1 LAFWGSPSLFPP
13 PANLVK
19 PVLIAGSDCIPAFR
33 AVTFLIMK
41 PLLRFVAAL
50 SFLVIPLS
58 VPAQNQAETG
68 KAVYVIPVRDQIATP
83 VVYVVRRGIKQ
94 AMEAK
99 ADAII
104 LDMDTNGG
112 ALTATTEIV
121 EAIEKFKGLTA
132 TYVNRNAFSA
142 GAFIAVATQK
152 IYMAPQSVIGA
163 AAPIM
168 MGPTGGVEGMPDTVE
183 RKMTSGVSALVRTSA
198 EKNGHNIEVIEGMIN
213 KNKEVKVDDEVINE
227 KGEILTL
234 TNLQAEKKYGPDQKP
249 LLSLGTVES
258 IDALIA
264 ELGFA
269 GAKVVRVDPT
279 GAERVASW
287 LTTIGPLLLLVG
299 IVGTYIEM
307 KTPGFGIP
315 GIVGVVSFILYFAGG
330 YIAGLSGLEWTV
342 VFVIGLALFLLEIFV
357 FPGTLFIGLIGGAMM
372 LAALVMAMVDF
383 YPGMPAVPSFA
394 ALQTSLLNVLLAAA
408 VAMVLILLLSRYI
421 LKVPMFHRLVA
432 IGASGSGSDLKVAQQ
447 QKSRLG
453 EIGTT
458 ISPLRPGGK
467 AQFGETILDV
477 ISQGEMI
484 PRSTKVRVIGFS
496 GSDAIVEPADPAASA

>member
-1 LAFWGSPSLFPP
+1 
-13 PANLVK
+13 
-19 PVLIAGSDCIPAFR
+19 
-33 AVTFLIMK
+33 MK
-41 PLLRFVAAL
+41 LLLQFVAAL
-50 SFLVIPLS
+50 LFLASPITA
-58 VPAQNQAETG
+58 PAQPPAETG
-68 KAVYVIPVRDQIATP
+68 KVVYVIPVRDQIATP
-83 VVYVVRRGIKQ
+83 VVYVIRRGVKQ

-99 ADAII
+99 ADALV
-104 LDMDTNGG
+104 LDMDTHGG
-112 ALTATTEIV
+112 ALSSTTEIV
-121 EAIEKFKGLTA
+121 EALEKFKGLTA

-213 KNKEVKVDDEVINE
+213 KNKEVVIDGEVINE

-234 TNLQAEKKYGPDQKP
+234 TNVQAEKKYGADQKP

-258 IDALIA
+258 IDELIRD
-264 ELGFA
+264 LGFS

-287 LTTIGPLLLLVG
+287 LTTLGPLLLLIG

-315 GIVGVVSFILYFAGG
+315 GIVGVVSFVLYFAGG

-383 YPGMPAVPSFA
+383 YPGMPAVPNFA
-394 ALQTSLLNVLLAAA
+394 ALQKSLFNVLLASA
-408 VAMVLILLLSRYI
+408 VAIVLILALSRY
-421 LKVPMFHRLVA
+421 LLHVPMFHRLVA
-432 IGASGSGSDLKVAQQ
+432 GGASGAASDRKVAQT

-458 ISPLRPGGK
+458 VSPLRPGGK
-467 AQFGETILDV
+467 AQFGEAILDV

-496 GSDAIVEPADPAASA
+496 GSDAIVEVAEPATSA